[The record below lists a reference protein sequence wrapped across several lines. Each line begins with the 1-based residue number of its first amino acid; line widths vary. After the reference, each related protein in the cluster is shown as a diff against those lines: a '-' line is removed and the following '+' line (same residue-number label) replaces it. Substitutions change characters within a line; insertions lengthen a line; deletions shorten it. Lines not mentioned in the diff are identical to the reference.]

1 MSNMAEYARI
11 FETGTDDDWV
21 SKRKQAVADVAGWF
35 RGLSTIEAIRAAAA
49 IAQAVAGAEE
59 LPGEIVSLIEAKIQD
74 HAPSFTR
81 DSTEGGLQIQVVLMV
96 AAIDTIDNVA
106 GGNGWTPVD
115 ALAASFW
122 SALWFQSSLDRPK
135 LERLRSDL
143 LAAGRRRVL
152 NVATAA
158 RKRRPLPAIGPVNI
172 SQDSVPGQKVNQAF
186 AKAVEPLLT
195 VLQENAALDREELDF
210 AWWLLA
216 DRSDSLEKPLSAFEG
231 AVRAVVAGIDAA
243 ARLRKLPADAHRH
256 MAMRNV
262 ADGVPS
268 SLIEIV
274 AALGEDRAKLAAAIG
289 PVIADAGAVF
299 PLLGAIATGDSG
311 AALAN
316 EKFASTQWGARALLE
331 ASIHHLESG
340 TAGVL

>member
-21 SKRKQAVADVAGWF
+21 SKRKQAVADVAGWY
-35 RGLSTIEAIRAAAA
+35 RGLSTREAIRTAAV
-49 IAQAVAGAEE
+49 IAQAVAGSAV
-59 LPGEIVSLIEAKIQD
+59 LPDQIVSLAETKIQD

-81 DSTEGGLQIQVVLMV
+81 NATEGVLQMQVVLMA
-96 AAIDTIDNVA
+96 AAIDTIENGA
-106 GGNGWTPVD
+106 LGSGWTAVD
-115 ALAASFW
+115 ALAAGFW
-122 SALWFQSSLDRPK
+122 SALWFQSPLDRPK
-135 LERLRSDL
+135 VEKLRTDL
-143 LAAGRRRVL
+143 LVASRQRVL
-152 NVATAA
+152 NVASAA
-158 RKRRPLPAIGPVNI
+158 RKRRPVPAIGPVNI
-172 SQDSVPGQKVNQAF
+172 GQDSVPGQKVNQAF

-195 VLQENAALDREELDF
+195 VLQENTALDREELDF

-216 DRSDSLEKPLSAFEG
+216 DRSDSLAKPLNAFEG

-262 ADGVPS
+262 ADEAPS

-274 AALGEDRAKLAAAIG
+274 AALGEDRPKLAAAIG
-289 PVIADAGAVF
+289 TPIADARAVF
-299 PLLGAIATGDSG
+299 PLLNAIATGESET
-311 AALAN
+311 ALAN
-316 EKFASTQWGARALLE
+316 QRFASSQWGARALLE
-331 ASIHHLESG
+331 ASIHHLEVG